1 MSRLVTEEEAK
12 GKVAGVYA
20 DIKEKFGLVPN
31 LFKAQAVID
40 ADWLELNW
48 QRVKQIMLSTGGLDR
63 KIRELIAF
71 AVSEINHCEYCAL
84 AHETMARMNGA
95 SESEVN
101 QTR

>member
-12 GKVAGVYA
+12 GKVADVYA